1 MTETPSGFI
10 AVGGGVMGAKIHF
23 GKDSYIM
30 VMHKPTW
37 AARWS
42 KPRPIIG
49 TEHPGCVD
57 VRLSRCEYD
66 GKLSVAAVNASHF
79 RVYARANMNTHGGR
93 HVVTALCSHRATRAC
108 GPFALIQVEDYAL
121 RGHNNIYF
129 FCVEFVDGRFVG
141 TAPVVDEGEAYIGL
155 STSRD
160 GVSWAAWARV
170 VRSERDVEGG
180 KHHYRYRALDQ
191 PVCGMQ
197 RRGDRTTLWIQRE
210 VPGIYGE
217 DQDCCHKPITRL
229 EEIDVSRW
237 ISHKE

>member
-1 MTETPSGFI
+1 MTETPSGGFI

-23 GKDSYIM
+23 GKDSYILL
-30 VMHKPTW
+30 MHKPTW

-93 HVVTALCSHRATRAC
+93 HVVTALCSHHATHAC
-108 GPFALIQVEDYAL
+108 GPFALIQVEGYAL

-129 FCVEFVDGRFVG
+129 FCVEVVDGRFVG
-141 TAPVVDEGEAYIGL
+141 YAPVVDEGEAYIGL
-155 STSRD
+155 ATSAD
-160 GVSWAAWARV
+160 GVSFSKFARV
-170 VRSERDVEGG
+170 TASERDVEGG

-191 PVCGMQ
+191 PVCGLQ
-197 RRGDRTTLWIQRE
+197 RRDGRTALYVQRE

-217 DQDCCHKPITRL
+217 GQDCCHKPITRL
-229 EEIDVSRW
+229 EAIDVSRW
-237 ISHKE
+237 V